1 MKEFGLSLE
10 WAIVMFSY
18 EYHLTLEDIRYET
31 DSAQKI
37 FKKDWLSKF
46 TDSINNFLQSQV
58 QDSNSLPSQ
67 VQIVYYPDRKLRI
80 FTDFTELKNQVEKL
94 LSNLESPKI
103 PKLVLLNLSLF
114 VIYHPL
120 GLEEDEQ
127 YAKLKLSE
135 KFRSR
140 IVQTLESYAE
150 TLQVEKYLV
159 TTFKS
164 SYKRFM
170 NDLQE
175 QQFPFN
181 LPLNLIFGGLVGAAV
196 VAVAAAV
203 AMPLVIAVLAPLLA
217 PGLSGAAAISAVLAA
232 LGGGAIAAGGFGM
245 AGGVAVIV
253 GGGAILGVGAGT
265 GIGALFTQSPELV
278 IPEAA
283 KFLVAFN
290 DIILAQKNV
299 PPTQIKAEAK
309 ELIQKLR
316 DSIRSYEDREFELN
330 INSQTDQKERD
341 NIKKLLSCLNKAL
354 EIAQGLLGEFLRKN
368 NLC

>member
-37 FKKDWLSKF
+37 FKKHWLSKF
-46 TDSINNFLQSQV
+46 TESINNFLQSQV
-58 QDSNSLPSQ
+58 QESKIPE
-67 VQIVYYPDRKLRI
+67 KELRI

-120 GLEEDEQ
+120 GVEEDEQ
-127 YAKLKLSE
+127 YAKLKLSD

-140 IVQTLESYAE
+140 IVQTLESYAKI
-150 TLQVEKYLV
+150 LQVEKYLV
-159 TTFKS
+159 TIFKS
-164 SYKRFM
+164 SYKKFM
-170 NDLQE
+170 SELQE
-175 QQFPFN
+175 QQF
-181 LPLNLIFGGLVGAAV
+181 PLNLIFGGLIGAVV

-265 GIGALFTQSPELV
+265 GVGALFTQSPELV

-299 PPTQIKAEAK
+299 PCTQIKAEAK

-316 DSIRSYEDREFELN
+316 NSIRSYEDRLSELN
-330 INSQTDQKERD
+330 INSQANQKETD
-341 NIKKLLSCLNKAL
+341 NIKKVLSYLNKAI
-354 EIAQGLLGEFLRKN
+354 EIAERLLSEFLIRHNFCK
-368 NLC
+368 

>member
-1 MKEFGLSLE
+1 MKEFGLTLE

-37 FKKDWLSKF
+37 FKKDWLSQF

-58 QDSNSLPSQ
+58 QDSNCLPSQ
-67 VQIVYYPDRKLRI
+67 AQIVYYPDRQLRI

-120 GLEEDEQ
+120 GVEEDEQ

-164 SYKRFM
+164 SYKILM

-175 QQFPFN
+175 PQF
-181 LPLNLIFGGLVGAAV
+181 PLNLIFGGLIGAVV

-232 LGGGAIAAGGFGM
+232 LGGGAIAAGGLGM

-283 KFLVAFN
+283 KFLVAFK

-299 PPTQIKAEAK
+299 PPAQIVKEAK
-309 ELIQKLR
+309 ELLQKLR

-330 INSQTDQKERD
+330 INSQANQKERD
-341 NIKKLLSCLNKAL
+341 NIKKVLSYLNKAI
-354 EIAQGLLGEFLRKN
+354 EIAEQLLSEFLRRKN
-368 NLC
+368 FCK

>member
-1 MKEFGLSLE
+1 MKDFGLSLE

-37 FKKDWLSKF
+37 FKKNWLDKF
-46 TDSINNFLQSQV
+46 TDSINNFLHSQA
-58 QDSNSLPSQ
+58 QDSKIPE
-67 VQIVYYPDRKLRI
+67 KELRI

-94 LSNLESPKI
+94 LSYLESPKI

-120 GLEEDEQ
+120 GVEEDEQ

-140 IVQTLESYAE
+140 IVQTLESYAKI
-150 TLQVEKYLV
+150 LQVEKYFV
-159 TTFKS
+159 TIFKS
-164 SYKRFM
+164 SYKIFM
-170 NDLQE
+170 NQLQE
-175 QQFPFN
+175 QQF
-181 LPLNLIFGGLVGAAV
+181 PLNLIFGGLIGAVV

-253 GGGAILGVGAGT
+253 GGGAILGASAGT

-299 PPTQIKAEAK
+299 SRTQIKAEAK
-309 ELIQKLR
+309 ELLQKLR
-316 DSIRSYEDREFELN
+316 NSIRSYEDRLSELN
-330 INSQTDQKERD
+330 INSQANQKERD
-341 NIKKLLSCLNKAL
+341 NIKKVLSYLNKAI
-354 EIAQGLLGEFLRKN
+354 EIAERLLGNF
-368 NLC
+368 

>member
-1 MKEFGLSLE
+1 MKDFGLSLE

-31 DSAQKI
+31 DSAQRI

-46 TDSINNFLQSQV
+46 TESINNFLQSQV
-58 QDSNSLPSQ
+58 QESNSLPSQ
-67 VQIVYYPDRKLRI
+67 AQIVCYPDRKLRI
-80 FTDFTELKNQVEKL
+80 FTDLTELKNQVEKL

-114 VIYHPL
+114 VIYYPL
-120 GLEEDEQ
+120 GVEEDEQ

-135 KFRSR
+135 NFRSR
-140 IVQTLESYAE
+140 IVQTLESYGE
-150 TLQVEKYLV
+150 TLQVEKYRV
-159 TTFKS
+159 KIFKS
-164 SYKRFM
+164 SYKKFM
-170 NDLQE
+170 SELQE
-175 QQFPFN
+175 QQF
-181 LPLNLIFGGLVGAAV
+181 PLNLIFGGLIGAVV
-196 VAVAAAV
+196 VAVAAAA
-203 AMPLVIAVLAPLLA
+203 AMPLVVAVLAPLLA
-217 PGLSGAAAISAVLAA
+217 PGLAGAAAISAVLAA

-245 AGGVAVIV
+245 AGGVFVIV

-265 GIGALFTQSPELV
+265 GIGALFAQSPELV

-299 PPTQIKAEAK
+299 SRTQIKAEAK

-316 DSIRSYEDREFELN
+316 NSIRSYEDRLSELN
-330 INSQTDQKERD
+330 INSQANQKERD
-341 NIKKLLSCLNKAL
+341 NIKKVLSYLNKAI
-354 EIAQGLLGEFLRKN
+354 EIAERLLGNF
-368 NLC
+368 

>member
-37 FKKDWLSKF
+37 FKKDWLSTF
-46 TDSINNFLQSQV
+46 TESINNFLQSQV
-58 QDSNSLPSQ
+58 QESNSLPSQ
-67 VQIVYYPDRKLRI
+67 AQIVYYPDRKLRI

-120 GLEEDEQ
+120 GVEEDEQ

-140 IVQTLESYAE
+140 IIQTLESYAE

-170 NDLQE
+170 NELQE
-175 QQFPFN
+175 PQF
-181 LPLNLIFGGLVGAAV
+181 PLNLIFGGLIGAVV

-253 GGGAILGVGAGT
+253 GGGAILGTSAGT

-299 PPTQIKAEAK
+299 PCPQIKAEAK

-316 DSIRSYEDREFELN
+316 DSIRSYEDNLSELN
-330 INSQTDQKERD
+330 INSQASQEERD
-341 NIKKLLSCLNKAL
+341 NIKKVLSCLNKTR
-354 EIAQGLLGEFLRKN
+354 EIAEQLLVEFLIKKN
-368 NLC
+368 PC

>member
-37 FKKDWLSKF
+37 FKKDWLNKF

-58 QDSNSLPSQ
+58 QDSKVPE
-67 VQIVYYPDRKLRI
+67 KELRI

-120 GLEEDEQ
+120 GVEEDEQ

-140 IVQTLESYAE
+140 IVQTLESYAKI
-150 TLQVEKYLV
+150 LQLEKYRV
-159 TTFKS
+159 KIFKS
-164 SYKRFM
+164 SYKIFM

-175 QQFPFN
+175 QQFP
-181 LPLNLIFGGLVGAAV
+181 LNLIFGGLIGAV
-196 VAVAAAV
+196 VVALAAAV

-299 PPTQIKAEAK
+299 PCTQIKAEAK
-309 ELIQKLR
+309 ELLQKLR
-316 DSIRSYEDREFELN
+316 DSIRSYEDRLSELN
-330 INSQTDQKERD
+330 INSQANQKERD
-341 NIKKLLSCLNKAL
+341 NIKKVLSYLNKAI
-354 EIAQGLLGEFLRKN
+354 EIAEGLLSEFLRRHNFCK
-368 NLC
+368 